1 MLKNKGVILITT
13 LLFVSLIVM
22 FSVLVAQQ
30 GKQAIQSGSMYSQ
43 NEQAYLAALSG
54 IEYARS
60 QLYDDKNWMSG
71 SGGNAFES
79 SSAPIKV
86 EYNGKDIVGY
96 LGYKIVSS
104 GTSESNASETYNSYF
119 SISFNPPASDQRLAS
134 YRPSVS
140 SSDNKY
146 CGYSSINNLS
156 SAKSYIKSES
166 NESDGYYR
174 IDVPANSCYIVSRG
188 VCGKSVRYVEALLT
202 SDGPSVLDGG
212 TTIAGS
218 IDISGIDREDYNT
231 DYNQINRYSASNRN
245 KNKKKKDKDGNIYEQ
260 EDTSFF
266 IVSTIGGVSANNIIS
281 FKERQINVDSQ
292 KSLVGLGED
301 ASVLR
306 LGEDSR
312 VIAFTNAIELS
323 KEGSPLFRKNITDS
337 DGEPLD
343 DVDELSDY
351 ANYLTLNNK
360 DINFES
366 KLAEDDMTSFE
377 GVKTTYNGENKS
389 FNTTISSGTYVYIK
403 NGDSGGEWKFIDDLD
418 DSMPLM
424 VSEGNSGESA
434 GEGLNVYDNINNSEL
449 NMKQLIEYINSK
461 KNELTT
467 PESTSEISFSS
478 GVPWGNDNQPTVT
491 VKGNVSSDGSL
502 RFMVVEKIEDSD
514 QYRLSSDTINF
525 KMAGESPNKIEE
537 WWNSLWGN
545 VEKNQEANVSLVC
558 DGDLDIYGE
567 VNGYGNIYANGNLAF
582 NSGSQLQS
590 GKNNESL
597 AIWADKNIYIKPAF
611 NISSADSV
619 QTDESQEYINQKQFT
634 SNYTFPEDQPGT
646 QSDLVS
652 LFSDGTSGEFILY
665 INKKQVATL
674 RALDDINYEI
684 LNVNEKN
691 LSETLQNSQ
700 LDEYGFSHLQQFWV
714 EYCQLNED
722 TKQEDYE
729 QEKILFRNAE
739 QSQFR
744 GTIYSNN
751 GNIFING
758 GESSFYIQGAIIAK
772 SGDLTIKN
780 MKTVT
785 LDYDPEYVP
794 FFKDLGVRTAA
805 KFISVFN

>member
-212 TTIAGS
+212 TTIAGI
-218 IDISGIDREDYNT
+218 IDISGIDRDGYNT
-231 DYNQINRYSASNRN
+231 KYNQTNRYSESNRN
-245 KNKKKKDKDGNIYEQ
+245 KNKKKKDKDGNIFLQ
-260 EDTSFF
+260 EDNSFF
-266 IVSTIGGVSANNIIS
+266 IVSTIGGVSANKIIS
-281 FKERQINVDSQ
+281 FKEKYINVDSQ

-312 VIAFTNAIELS
+312 VIASTNEIKLS
-323 KEGSPLFRKNITDS
+323 EEDKLLFYKKLDS
-337 DGEPLD
+337 DVEDSEADPR
-343 DVDELSDY
+343 Y
-351 ANYLTLNNK
+351 NYLTLNNK
-360 DINFES
+360 DIDFKSKFE
-366 KLAEDDMTSFE
+366 EDDISSFD
-377 GVKTTYNGENKS
+377 GVKNYNGG
-389 FNTTISSGTYVYIK
+389 NTSDKTISSGTYVYIK
-403 NGDSGGEWKFIDDLD
+403 NGDSGGEWKFIALD

-424 VSEGNSGESA
+424 VSESGEA
-434 GEGLNVYDNINNSEL
+434 VYDNIDDSEL
-449 NMKQLIEYINSK
+449 NMKKLIEYINSK
-461 KNELTT
+461 NLNELTT

-478 GVPWGNDNQPTVT
+478 GVPWKNDNQPTVT
-491 VKGNVSSDGSL
+491 VKDNVSSDGSL
-502 RFMVVEKIEDSD
+502 RFMVVEKIEDSE

-525 KMAGESPNKIEE
+525 KMEGESPNKIR
-537 WWNSLWGN
+537 GN
-545 VEKNQEANVSLVC
+545 VEKNQEANVSLAC
-558 DGDLDIYGE
+558 GGDLDIYGE

-611 NISSADSV
+611 NISSEDSV
-619 QTDESQEYINQKQFT
+619 QESARNQTNKLSLASLGTLT
-634 SNYTFPEDQPGT
+634 SATNISPGNRT
-646 QSDLVS
+646 EGSLYMNETGNELCIWKDNQLITIGTLEGLVLSDIDMS
-652 LFSDGTSGEFILY
+652 ILQDY
-665 INKKQVATL
+665 AN
-674 RALDDINYEI
+674 D
-684 LNVNEKN
+684 
-691 LSETLQNSQ
+691 
-700 LDEYGFSHLQQFWV
+700 LQQYEVFNDYLQMD
-714 EYCQLNED
+714 EGD
-722 TKQEDYE
+722 KREDYE

-739 QSQFR
+739 PSQFR

-758 GESSFYIQGAIIAK
+758 GESSFYIQGAIMTK
-772 SGDLTIKN
+772 SGDLTINN

-785 LDYDPEYVP
+785 LDYDHEYVP

>member
-22 FSVLVAQQ
+22 FSVMVAQQ

-71 SGGNAFES
+71 SGDKAFTS

-174 IDVPANSCYIVSRG
+174 IDVSANSCYIVSRG

-212 TTIAGS
+212 TTIAGI
-218 IDISGIDREDYNT
+218 IDISGIDRDGYNT
-231 DYNQINRYSASNRN
+231 KYNQTNRYSESNRN
-245 KNKKKKDKDGNIYEQ
+245 KNKKKKDKDGNIFLQ
-260 EDTSFF
+260 EDNSFF
-266 IVSTIGGVSANNIIS
+266 IVSTIGGVSANKIIS
-281 FKERQINVDSQ
+281 FKEKYINVDSQ

-312 VIAFTNAIELS
+312 VIASTNEIKLS
-323 KEGSPLFRKNITDS
+323 EEEDEEDKVLFYKKLDS
-337 DGEPLD
+337 DVEDSEADPR
-343 DVDELSDY
+343 Y
-351 ANYLTLNNK
+351 NYLTLNNK
-360 DINFES
+360 DIDFKSKFE
-366 KLAEDDMTSFE
+366 EDDISSFD
-377 GVKTTYNGENKS
+377 GVKNYNGG
-389 FNTTISSGTYVYIK
+389 NTSDKTISSGTYVYIK
-403 NGDSGGEWKFIDDLD
+403 NGDSGGEWKFIALD

-424 VSEGNSGESA
+424 VSESGEA
-434 GEGLNVYDNINNSEL
+434 VYDNIDDSEL
-449 NMKQLIEYINSK
+449 NMKKLIEYINSK
-461 KNELTT
+461 NLKDLPSEVSG
-467 PESTSEISFSS
+467 STSPIAFSS
-478 GVPWGNDNQPTVT
+478 GKSWGSWRSDNQPTVT
-491 VKGNVSSDGSL
+491 VKDNVSSDGSL

-525 KMAGESPNKIEE
+525 KMGGESPNK
-537 WWNSLWGN
+537 
-545 VEKNQEANVSLVC
+545 VEKNQEANVSLAC

-597 AIWADKNIYIKPAF
+597 AIWADKNIYMKPAF
-611 NISSADSV
+611 NISSEDSV
-619 QTDESQEYINQKQFT
+619 QESARNQTNTLTIGFVDVPVFDPDIMKPEVGRLYQRSEGNNVIKIGVVDQNTFITLGTLQAKDERDGFIISDINMSNLSQYISKLE
-634 SNYTFPEDQPGT
+634 NYMDTLSE
-646 QSDLVS
+646 SDL
-652 LFSDGTSGEFILY
+652 
-665 INKKQVATL
+665 
-674 RALDDINYEI
+674 NYA
-684 LNVNEKN
+684 NEKA
-691 LSETLQNSQ
+691 LYTDITTYLQM
-700 LDEYGFSHLQQFWV
+700 DEG
-714 EYCQLNED
+714 D
-722 TKQEDYE
+722 KREDYE

-739 QSQFR
+739 PSQFR

-758 GESSFYIQGAIIAK
+758 GESSFYIQGAIMTK
-772 SGDLTIKN
+772 SGDLTINN

-785 LDYDPEYVP
+785 LDYDHEYVP